1 LGFGKKIRTWS
12 KNDKTFKPDGKQNTK
27 STKQAYEFS
36 VDRVIETT
44 LAVLNE
50 DYPKVKKY

>member
-1 LGFGKKIRTWS
+1 LERRLGTWS

-36 VDRVIETT
+36 VDRVIETYAGT
-44 LAVLNE
+44 E
-50 DYPKVKKY
+50 

>member
-36 VDRVIETT
+36 VDRVIETYAGST
-44 LAVLNE
+44 E
-50 DYPKVKKY
+50 